1 MEKGVIVVHREKD
14 EIQTPQNS
22 RNNPQVVRNQLEL
35 GYRKNHH
42 IMKRSPLLEE
52 SLKAVIEETEEELED
67 CSVFDSTNHR
77 LSITRKEDILESE
90 ADLQE
95 KNKRDGLCDKRED
108 DAPGLEDK
116 PCFLFQPNINQIAN
130 KKREEIL
137 PPKDQGDSRPTLVL
151 DLDETLVHFC
161 EITDEN
167 GNQESKTKHLFLVR
181 PYVSS
186 FLTSSAKLFEIV
198 IFTASVQN
206 YADYILDILDP
217 HKKFISHRLYRR
229 HCDLRD
235 NVYIKDLSK
244 FGRELSQTLIV
255 DNNADNFQLQP
266 DNGILIKSWYGE
278 EGDQALKNLGPLL
291 EEIALSKGQDVRVCM
306 KKIGD
311 RYQPKK
317 PELK

>member
-1 MEKGVIVVHREKD
+1 M
-14 EIQTPQNS
+14 S
-22 RNNPQVVRNQLEL
+22 NQGPEV
-35 GYRKNHH
+35 YKRNHH

-67 CSVFDSTNHR
+67 CSMFDSENHR
-77 LSITRKEDILESE
+77 LSIAKKESVESKGKDQQDE
-90 ADLQE
+90 EDRGGDTPGDTEGSVCDL
-95 KNKRDGLCDKRED
+95 G
-108 DAPGLEDK
+108 DK

-130 KKREEIL
+130 RRREELL
-137 PPKDQGDSRPTLVL
+137 PSKRQADTRLTLVL

-161 EITDEN
+161 EVTDDE
-167 GNQESKTKHLFLVR
+167 GSKEAKTKHLFLVR

-186 FLTSSAKLFEIV
+186 FLSSSSKYFEIV

-217 HKKFISHRLYRR
+217 DQKFISHRLYRR

-244 FGRELSQTLIV
+244 LGRELSQTLIV

-291 EEIALSKGQDVRVCM
+291 EEIALSGGQDVRVCM
-306 KKIGD
+306 KRIGD
-311 RYQPKK
+311 RYQLKK
-317 PELK
+317 SD